1 MKQKYIKTDIGLIR
15 YLTSAIKSDIP
26 TLFVHGFMGTADSWV
41 EIIDSACASALT
53 IDIVGHGKSRFMD
66 VNGEHTIESWSH
78 SLKQLIASQ
87 NLEKVNICG
96 YSMGGRLSVAFA
108 SQYPSTVNKLILE
121 SSSLGIENID
131 KRKLRY
137 LDDLDKCNQINQDL
151 TKFVDSWESMPIFI
165 NQESRNKAGYQEQ
178 RKQRLSHAPRELSQ
192 ALRLFGQGA
201 MKSYQQ
207 EFAEFNFPIHLI
219 NGSEDTKY
227 LEISD
232 KMRQLNKN
240 VTIHRVHSGHNIHLE
255 RPNIFI
261 DILKDTLNSN
271 Q

>member
-108 SQYPSTVNKLILE
+108 SLAYTNLST
-121 SSSLGIENID
+121 
-131 KRKLRY
+131 
-137 LDDLDKCNQINQDL
+137 
-151 TKFVDSWESMPIFI
+151 
-165 NQESRNKAGYQEQ
+165 
-178 RKQRLSHAPRELSQ
+178 
-192 ALRLFGQGA
+192 
-201 MKSYQQ
+201 
-207 EFAEFNFPIHLI
+207 
-219 NGSEDTKY
+219 
-227 LEISD
+227 
-232 KMRQLNKN
+232 
-240 VTIHRVHSGHNIHLE
+240 
-255 RPNIFI
+255 
-261 DILKDTLNSN
+261 
-271 Q
+271 

>member
-1 MKQKYIKTDIGLIR
+1 
-15 YLTSAIKSDIP
+15 
-26 TLFVHGFMGTADSWV
+26 MGTANSWV
-41 EIIDSACASALT
+41 DIIKDMDCHVLA
-53 IDIVGHGKSRFMD
+53 IDLPGHGKSSFLD
-66 VNGEHTIESWSH
+66 IDKKNTVEECCF
-78 SLKQLIASQ
+78 SLNELIKSMS
-87 NLEKVNICG
+87 LDKVNICG

-108 SQYPSTVNKLILE
+108 SQYSETVNKLILE

-137 LDDLDKCNQINQDL
+137 VDDLDKCNQINQDL
-151 TKFVDSWESMPIFI
+151 TKFVDLWESTPIFI

-178 RKQRLSHAPRELSQ
+178 RRQRLAHVPCELSQ

-219 NGSEDTKY
+219 NGNEDAKY

-232 KMRQLNKN
+232 NMRQLNRN